1 LVTRLTLLPVP
12 KSSLRL
18 RLGLLV
24 AGTLLPLILFAV
36 GVVYLNHMRAREQ
49 GFDRVMQVVRNMRL
63 VLDTEMQGVT
73 LALDVLAGTQ
83 ALQRGDFDGFRRNTE
98 AFLKK
103 YPGQAISL
111 ASRDGRQLLNTG
123 VPSGTPLPPRQNRDS
138 IDQVFSTG
146 KPAFSNLFIGSVTRS
161 RIVTISVPV
170 FRDGQVIYEMSFNVP
185 LGLFQRIITQQ
196 QPSSGWTMS
205 IFDHN
210 GVNFARVP
218 NPEQTIGQS
227 ASSTLLPSLMSGDDE
242 GKLYTVSREGT
253 ELITAFTRS
262 PLTGWKIAAGTPVAA
277 LTAPLWRELAITAS
291 IGTILLVIGLFFAVG
306 MATRIARGEMLHDLL
321 INELNHRVKN
331 TLATV
336 QSIASQTLRRSDNA
350 AEAIDKFSARLVS
363 LGRTHNV
370 LSEEKWESAQV
381 RELVDGTL
389 APYASQD
396 GARIHAAG
404 PDLRLAPRTALTVA
418 MALHEL
424 ATNAAKYG
432 ALSNDRGQVF
442 VDWSTADATG
452 QFRLIWRE
460 VGGPPVAAPARSGFG
475 SKLIERGPEQIG
487 GSATLEFRLD
497 GVVCTLLCPLR

>member
-1 LVTRLTLLPVP
+1 
-12 KSSLRL
+12 
-18 RLGLLV
+18 
-24 AGTLLPLILFAV
+24 
-36 GVVYLNHMRAREQ
+36 
-49 GFDRVMQVVRNMRL
+49 
-63 VLDTEMQGVT
+63 
-73 LALDVLAGTQ
+73 
-83 ALQRGDFDGFRRNTE
+83 
-98 AFLKK
+98 
-103 YPGQAISL
+103 
-111 ASRDGRQLLNTG
+111 
-123 VPSGTPLPPRQNRDS
+123 
-138 IDQVFSTG
+138 
-146 KPAFSNLFIGSVTRS
+146 
-161 RIVTISVPV
+161 
-170 FRDGQVIYEMSFNVP
+170 
-185 LGLFQRIITQQ
+185 
-196 QPSSGWTMS
+196 
-205 IFDHN
+205 
-210 GVNFARVP
+210 
-218 NPEQTIGQS
+218 
-227 ASSTLLPSLMSGDDE
+227 MSGDDE

-336 QSIASQTLRRSDNA
+336 QSIASQTLRRSDNP

-381 RELVDGTL
+381 HELIDSTL

-404 PDLRLAPRTALTVA
+404 PDLRLAPRAALTVA

-432 ALSNDRGQVF
+432 ALSNDRGQIF
-442 VDWSTADATG
+442 IDWSAGDATG
-452 QFRLIWRE
+452 QFRLTWRE

-475 SKLIERGPEQIG
+475 SKLIESGPGQIG
-487 GSATLEFRLD
+487 GAATLEFRPE
-497 GVVCTLLCPLR
+497 GVVCTLVCPLK